1 MKHGHKKPHRGS
13 GTLAGAG
20 NLSSER
26 NHSNVGPDG
35 YSRKGTGHPGD
46 SGYYGGKSKG
56 SSGKK
61 GMKY

>member
-1 MKHGHKKPHRGS
+1 MKHGNMKPKRCP
-13 GTLAGAG
+13 GTLAGPG

-46 SGYYGGKSKG
+46 SGYGKSK
-56 SSGKK
+56 SKGKK
-61 GMKY
+61 HG